1 MNEKVFT
8 NEMNIGGALNLNAN
22 KLDLEIKRAQ
32 AKEKAGV
39 NVFYTQPVISKK
51 AVENLKI
58 ARQELNAYIMGGV
71 MPIVSY
77 NNAIFM
83 NSEASGIRLDDE
95 VIDRYK
101 DLDRDQATKL
111 AVEITADFMRQIEDS
126 VDGYYIITPF
136 SRVDIVGELI
146 GIFKK

>member
-1 MNEKVFT
+1 
-8 NEMNIGGALNLNAN
+8 
-22 KLDLEIKRAQ
+22 
-32 AKEKAGV
+32 
-39 NVFYTQPVISKK
+39 
-51 AVENLKI
+51 
-58 ARQELNAYIMGGV
+58 